1 MAVIAVTAPAPHD
14 SAAGADLGRPVA
26 EACLGVPQARYFP
39 DSASRRSELDLFTR
53 EWYSGRLVAMGEPSL
68 SCGGRGDAEAYRFL
82 WIPAFRGSI
91 AVRVFRRR
99 ADYGLEAVIL
109 DGAGGNFRPGKVSR
123 RVTKEL
129 SRDQWQTVIARLED
143 LQLWQMPTVS
153 HDPWAARDGA
163 QWIIEARRDGRYH
176 VMDRSE
182 GSDDLQSVGGLFLD
196 LAGLSDLEAG
206 YGMVGAS
213 RRAD

>member
-1 MAVIAVTAPAPHD
+1 M
-14 SAAGADLGRPVA
+14 
-26 EACLGVPQARYFP
+26 
-39 DSASRRSELDLFTR
+39 
-53 EWYSGRLVAMGEPSL
+53 
-68 SCGGRGDAEAYRFL
+68 
-82 WIPAFRGSI
+82 
-91 AVRVFRRR
+91 
-99 ADYGLEAVIL
+99 
-109 DGAGGNFRPGKVSR
+109 
-123 RVTKEL
+123 KEL

-153 HDPWAARDGA
+153 HDLWAARDGA

-176 VMDRSE
+176 VVDRSG

-196 LAGLSDLEAG
+196 LAGPSDLEAG